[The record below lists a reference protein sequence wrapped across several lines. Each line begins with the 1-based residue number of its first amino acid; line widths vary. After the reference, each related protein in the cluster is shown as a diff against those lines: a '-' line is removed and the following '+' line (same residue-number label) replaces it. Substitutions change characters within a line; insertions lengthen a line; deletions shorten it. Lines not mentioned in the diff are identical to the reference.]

1 MNPIA
6 PHISVFLQQRLPHEQ
21 QASQNTCDSY
31 AYTFLLLF
39 KFASRH
45 LKVSPSELLLEQ
57 IDAPLVMAFLEHLEK
72 DRNNSPRT
80 RNARLAAIKSFIRF
94 IEHRVPSAL
103 DQVRRVRAIPV
114 KKTEVR
120 LVNYLTHSEI
130 QALLDAPDVT
140 TRSGIRDRA
149 MLHVAFAGG
158 LRVSELVGLQ
168 MEDLNFEPRLI
179 IRVYGKGRRERAL
192 PLWKE
197 TGSAVRAWLAIR
209 KKAAVPEVFLNS
221 CGQQITRSGFSYI
234 LQKHVT
240 TAIRQCPSLAKKR
253 VSPHVLRHTC
263 AMIILQATRDI
274 RKVSI
279 WLGHASLQS
288 TEAYTQAD
296 PSEKL
301 EAIEAVTPPLF
312 RKGRFQPPDRLIA
325 LLQKRDTL
333 CSA

>member
-6 PHISVFLQQRLPHEQ
+6 PHISMFLQQRLPYER

-39 KFASRH
+39 KFASKH
-45 LKVSPSELLLEQ
+45 FKVPPCELLLEQ

-80 RNARLAAIKSFIRF
+80 RNARLAAVKSFMRF

-103 DQVRRVRAIPV
+103 DQVRRVIAIPV
-114 KKTEVR
+114 KKTDVR
-120 LVNYLTHSEI
+120 LVNYLTQSEI
-130 QALLDAPDVT
+130 QALLDAPDAT
-140 TRSGIRDRA
+140 TRAGIRDRA

-158 LRVSELVGLQ
+158 LRVSELVGLR
-168 MEDLNFEPRLI
+168 MENLSFEPRLI
-179 IRVYGKGRRERAL
+179 IHVRGKGRRERIL

-197 TGSAVRAWLAIR
+197 TRSAVRSWLAIR
-209 KKAAVPEVFLNS
+209 EKAVVPEVFLNS
-221 CGQQITRSGFSYI
+221 CGKQITRSGFTYI

-240 TAIRQCPSLAKKR
+240 TAIRMCPSLAKKH

-263 AMIILQATRDI
+263 AMIILQATCDI
-274 RKVSI
+274 RKVSL

-288 TEAYTQAD
+288 TEVYTQAD
-296 PSEKL
+296 PTEKL

-325 LLQKRDTL
+325 LLQKGGTL
-333 CSA
+333 CTA